1 MFQKLKGISRN
12 PNEMLEKR
20 KPNQK
25 PEVGSVGYRW
35 LDDDVCSSF
44 QLKSCLECSDTGNAS
59 Y

>member
-25 PEVGSVGYRW
+25 PEVGSVGYR
-35 LDDDVCSSF
+35 
-44 QLKSCLECSDTGNAS
+44 
-59 Y
+59 